1 MAYKRGKSKRKAKEK
16 AFRITKSETQDT
28 KSIQYKR
35 KPSKVLGTRKSR
47 GS

>member
-1 MAYKRGKSKRKAKEK
+1 MDYKRGKSKAKTKEK

-35 KPSKVLGTRKSR
+35 KPSKVLEMQKSR
-47 GS
+47 RS